1 MRYLSCLLIFVCTPL
16 FADDMT
22 STPEEFQEFTS
33 LMSGRFRSEIK
44 LIHDWP
50 GNEKK
55 RGDVIHGMRFMR
67 KVADGAAMTVTD
79 AAGTG
84 IVKELTAYN
93 AATKQIETMAVD
105 GGGTMVYI
113 VTWKE
118 SPDKWHWTMNGS
130 LKDGQ
135 KIKGKGYWEFRD
147 HGKEVHRIGDDF
159 LIGGKP
165 ADKLHDKFIRAQ

>member
-16 FADDMT
+16 LADDMT

-84 IVKELTAYN
+84 IVKELTA
-93 AATKQIETMAVD
+93 
-105 GGGTMVYI
+105 
-113 VTWKE
+113 
-118 SPDKWHWTMNGS
+118 
-130 LKDGQ
+130 
-135 KIKGKGYWEFRD
+135 
-147 HGKEVHRIGDDF
+147 
-159 LIGGKP
+159 
-165 ADKLHDKFIRAQ
+165 